1 MMLNLKPALFAIGLL
16 SCSLANAQFD
26 QQSESGPLFGGPGDY
41 EYPIVCAQ
49 CGVWQDYRN
58 FAWNQLS
65 INGGD
70 YRTPSNPNHETEFHI
85 FTDTSTDQY
94 ATVVEIT
101 MESSEV
107 EFMGEV
113 IGEVPDGEHFF
124 VETHPDNGDAV
135 PTAQYPENQGPLLF
149 PYEALADGSEGG
161 GGSSGGGSSS
171 GSGGGGDSSS
181 GGFNGGGGGGAGGGG
196 GGAGGGSG
204 GGSGG
209 GMYCGPGTEYYCIQ
223 L

>member
-1 MMLNLKPALFAIGLL
+1 MMLNFKSVFVVIGLL
-16 SCSLANAQFD
+16 FCSFANAQFD

-41 EYPIVCAQ
+41 EYPIVCSQ
-49 CGVWQDYRN
+49 CDVWQDYRN

-70 YRTPSNPNHETEFHI
+70 YRTPSNPTHETEFHI
-85 FTDTSTDQY
+85 FTDSSTDLH

-101 MESSEV
+101 METSEV
-107 EFMGEV
+107 EFLGEV

-124 VETHPDNGDAV
+124 VETHPENGDTV
-135 PTAQYPENQGPLLF
+135 PTSQYPENQGALLF
-149 PYEALADGSEGG
+149 PYEPLADGSEEDGG
-161 GGSSGGGSSS
+161 GGAGGGSTP
-171 GSGGGGDSSS
+171 GGGGGGDSSS
-181 GGFNGGGGGGAGGGG
+181 GGSNGGGGGGAGGA
-196 GGAGGGSG
+196 GAGGGSGG

-209 GMYCGPGTEYYCIQ
+209 GMYCGPGTDYYCVQ